1 MLKPSLV
8 EKEVISFKVMMALA
22 LAETSL
28 FPFQPKRLVTS
39 PLESQ
44 HQKLLTKTFCVL
56 VCSNCLGVEGCGNSK
71 NSLKSR

>member
-44 HQKLLTKTFCVL
+44 RQKLLTVMCTSMLKL
-56 VCSNCLGVEGCGNSK
+56 PRRRGVW
-71 NSLKSR
+71 